1 MLIWHHVVENHY
13 IYLLTEKLF
22 MKLPY
27 FNYLNIELWKVVID
41 MNTINCSDC
50 DFL

>member
-1 MLIWHHVVENHY
+1 MLTWHHVVENHY